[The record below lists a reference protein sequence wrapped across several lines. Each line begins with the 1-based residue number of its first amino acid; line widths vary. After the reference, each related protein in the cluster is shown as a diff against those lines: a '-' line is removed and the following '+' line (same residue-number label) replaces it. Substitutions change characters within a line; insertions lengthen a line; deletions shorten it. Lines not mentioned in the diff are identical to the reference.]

1 MGMHAAGLPPERVS
15 DAERDRT
22 VGALRD
28 RSAEGLISSDTFV
41 RRMDRALRARSR
53 SELEDLERDLP
64 PRTWLARQIVDR
76 VAALSA
82 FTARVQ
88 AAWREPR
95 VPRLT
100 LPETGHEVLTVGRD
114 PVCDLVL
121 TDPTVS
127 RRHAEIRH
135 VDGGWLVI
143 DLDSRNGTRLNGWRH
158 SGPASVRP
166 GDLVSFGAASFHVC
180 VR

>member
-1 MGMHAAGLPPERVS
+1 MGMYAGPPPERAS
-15 DAERDRT
+15 DAERDRA

-41 RRMDRALRARSR
+41 RRMDRALRARNR
-53 SELEDLERDLP
+53 NELDELERDLP
-64 PRTWLARQIVDR
+64 PRSWLARQIVDG
-76 VAALSA
+76 VAALSS

-95 VPRLT
+95 VPRLA
-100 LPETGHEVLTVGRD
+100 LPEIGRHVVVVGRD
-114 PVCDLVL
+114 PVCDFVL
-121 TDPTVS
+121 SDPTVS

-135 VDGGWLVI
+135 VDGGWLIV
-143 DLDSRNGTRLNGWRH
+143 DLASRNGTRVNGWRQ
-158 SGPASVRP
+158 SEPASVRP

-180 VR
+180 TR